1 MYIHLRVHSHYSILD
16 SNLNIEIIASKAK
29 SYNMPAIALT
39 DNSNLYGLPKF
50 FDKCKENEIKPIIGV
65 HTNIAPRSRFDKVAK
80 IDEKTSTITL
90 LAKNYI
96 GYKNLIKIIS
106 YSHIEGF
113 YYKPRVDKELL
124 EKYKEGIICL
134 IGGPKNQLTNAIYTG
149 YEKEIEQIIDW
160 YTNTFGDD
168 FYVEIQ
174 RLGYQYENYVNDEL
188 IKLTKEKRIKLVATN
203 PIYYLTKEDAEIR
216 EVMWAIDDGKKMSDP
231 SRRKQETHEAYFK
244 SSEEIEKLFED
255 LPEALNSTLEIAE
268 KVEQYNISHGKVQ
281 PVYPFIPKGET
292 EESFL
297 RKLVFENA
305 EKRFGYYNK
314 DLEDRLNYELQVIH
328 EKGYDGYFLVVWS
341 IVNWA
346 RENGIFVSTRGS
358 AASSAVSYAIG
369 VTTIDPIRYRL
380 YFERFLN
387 PERMSFPDIDLDI
400 SDQGRERVIEF
411 VKKTYGEDNV
421 CNVGAIGKL
430 TTRNA
435 IRDTARVLDIDLKTA
450 DSLSKLVPVIFGK
463 VMKIYPLLS
472 DELAKDDK
480 EKSNIE
486 KNRENIERF
495 REILKGDGSDLT
507 PIKYC
512 SQEKKVYYEIDSD
525 ICPKCNEQLKTLIT
539 VSKKFVKLIK
549 YVKGLEDSPR
559 NISTHA
565 CGHLITPG
573 PIIEYCPVQR
583 EKGSGNRIITQI
595 EGSFLEGLGLMK
607 FDFLGLINLSTID
620 KTVEL
625 VKKYR
630 GIDINI
636 FKIPENDQKTFEILQ
651 KGDTTGIFQFES
663 AGMRKYL
670 RELKPDCI
678 EDLIAMCAL
687 YRPGPLDYIPK
698 YIDRKHGR
706 EKVEYLIPE
715 LEPILDISY
724 GFPIYQEQLLKIAH
738 LLCGYTLGGADNIR
752 KAVSKKKLDIMAKEE
767 SKFKEGFLQR
777 YPQYGQEIAD
787 KLWQYVLP
795 FADYGFPRS
804 HAGVYGNIAYMTAY
818 LKANFT
824 IEYYV
829 AMMFGYLDKLEKIAK
844 LAVDASAHGIKILPP
859 SINKSDV
866 YFIIEDQNNI
876 RFGLGSIKGVG
887 DNAVKN
893 VVEERQ
899 KNGEYLSLD
908 DFCYR
913 IDHRAVTKKCLEIL
927 IRIGAFDEFGD
938 RNGLLEIYEKVYSKF
953 HSSQDNVD
961 TGMTNLFGLETT
973 KNTNWTNA
981 TPVTNRQTTDEEKI
995 SWELEFLKLQ
1005 FTKDIG
1011 MKVSEYLYANG
1022 YNTIG
1027 EIVDNESNE
1036 MIGSDDENETNN
1048 TYYNKNEPVNIFGK
1062 ITKNKI
1068 ITTKKQEKM
1077 GFITV
1082 SDQTGSIEVT
1092 LFPKVFASLEKEP
1105 EIGDYINIKGT
1116 LVTRVID
1123 KKYETELV
1131 PEKVKIFT
1139 AEQLKKLYDLKI
1151 NRNISNPDQNKTA
1164 EKRQKTIKLEKKTD
1178 TFTVSSE
1185 DTIPSNQN
1193 NQNEKNTKSKT
1204 DQNEE
1209 KNNKVN
1215 NNNAIKIVINRG
1227 TTKEDLEI
1235 LSSYLKNLASDEGV
1249 DVYIQIPNH
1258 TKDHVIKLKK
1268 KYPADLDLDKYKHF
1282 IDKIETINS

>member
-16 SNLNIEIIASKAK
+16 SNLNVEIIPSKAK

-50 FDKCKENEIKPIIGV
+50 FDKSKENEIKPIIGV

-90 LAKNYI
+90 LAKNFI

-134 IGGPKNQLTNAIYTG
+134 IGGPKSQLTNAIYTG
-149 YEKEIEQIIDW
+149 NEKEIEQIIDW
-160 YTNTFGDD
+160 YTKTFGDD

-174 RLGYQYENYVNDEL
+174 RLGYQYESYVNDEL
-188 IKLTKEKRIKLVATN
+188 IKLAKEKRIKLVATN
-203 PIYYLTKEDAEIR
+203 PVYYLTKEDAEIR

-244 SSEEIEKLFED
+244 SPEEMEKLFED
-255 LPEALNSTLEIAE
+255 LPEAIKATLEIAE

-281 PVYPFIPKGET
+281 PVYPFIPEGET

-297 RKLVFENA
+297 RKLVFANA

-314 DLEDRLNYELQVIH
+314 ELEDRLNYELQVIH

-358 AASSAVSYAIG
+358 AAGSAVAYAIG
-369 VTTIDPIRYRL
+369 ITTVDPIKYEL
-380 YFERFLN
+380 IFERFLN
-387 PERMSFPDIDLDI
+387 PERKSFPDIDLDI
-400 SDQGRERVIEF
+400 ADHGREKVIEF
-411 VKKTYGEDNV
+411 VKKTYGEENV

-435 IRDTARVLDIDLKTA
+435 IRDAARVLDIDLKTA
-450 DSLSKLVPVIFGK
+450 DSLSKLVPVTFGK
-463 VMKIYPLLS
+463 VMPIYPLIS
-472 DELAKDDK
+472 DLLASNK
-480 EKSNIE
+480 EKGILD
-486 KNRENIERF
+486 KNREKIQRF
-495 REILKGDGSDLT
+495 REILKGDGSNLVQIKACLKEKRLFYDTKETHCKCGEELT
-507 PIKYC
+507 HL
-512 SQEKKVYYEIDSD
+512 IDVTA
-525 ICPKCNEQLKTLIT
+525 KHA
-539 VSKKFVKLIK
+539 KLIQ
-549 YVKGLEDSPR
+549 YVKGLENSPR

-565 CGHLITPG
+565 CGYLITPN
-573 PIIEYCPVQR
+573 PIIEYCPVQKER
-583 EKGSGNRIITQI
+583 QSGNRIITQI
-595 EGSFLEGLGLMK
+595 EGAYLEGLGMMK

-620 KTVEL
+620 KAIEL
-625 VKKYR
+625 IKKYR
-630 GIDINI
+630 NISIDV
-636 FKIPENDQKTFEILQ
+636 FSIPEDDQKAYEILQ
-651 KGDTTGIFQFES
+651 KGDTTGIFQLES

-670 RELKPDCI
+670 KELKPTKI
-678 EDLIAMCAL
+678 EEIVAMCAL
-687 YRPGPLDYIPK
+687 YRPGPLEYIPK
-698 YIDRKHGR
+698 YINRKHGR
-706 EKVEYLIPE
+706 EPVEYIIPE
-715 LEPILDISY
+715 LEPILKISY
-724 GFPIYQEQLLKIAH
+724 GFAIYQEQLLRIAH
-738 LLCGYTLGGADNIR
+738 ELCGYTLGGADNIR
-752 KAVSKKKLDIMAKEE
+752 KAVGKKLNDLIAQEE
-767 SKFKEGFLQR
+767 VKFKEGFVKNF
-777 YPQYGQEIAD
+777 PQYGKEIAD
-787 KLWQYVLP
+787 QLWQYVLP
-795 FADYGFPRS
+795 FADYGFNKS
-804 HAGVYGNIAYMTAY
+804 HSAAYGYIAYITAY
-818 LKANFT
+818 LKANYT

-866 YFIIEDQNNI
+866 YFTIEDQNNI

-893 VVEERQ
+893 IVEERE

-913 IDHRAVTKKCLEIL
+913 VDHRAVTKKCLEIL
-927 IRIGAFDEFGD
+927 IKIGAFDEFGD
-938 RNGLLEIYEKVYSKF
+938 RNGLLEIYEKIYSKF
-953 HSSQDNVD
+953 HSSLDNVD
-961 TGMTNLFGLETT
+961 NGMPNLFGLETI
-973 KNTNWTNA
+973 KNTNWTNV
-981 TPVTNRQTTDEEKI
+981 TPVPNKDTTDEEKI

-1027 EIVDNESNE
+1027 EIVDYESNE
-1036 MIGSDDENETNN
+1036 IIESDDENETNN
-1048 TYYNKNEPVNIFGK
+1048 TSYNKNEPVNIFGK
-1062 ITKNKI
+1062 ITKLKI
-1068 ITTKKQEKM
+1068 INTKKQEKM

-1092 LFPKVFASLEKEP
+1092 LFPKVFTSLEKEP
-1105 EIGDYINIKGT
+1105 EIGNYINIKGT

-1151 NRNISNPDQNKTA
+1151 SKNKSNPDQKKTV
-1164 EKRQKTIKLEKKTD
+1164 EKQQKTIKLEEKTN
-1178 TFTVSSE
+1178 TFTLSSKNRIQN
-1185 DTIPSNQN
+1185 DQN
-1193 NQNEKNTKSKT
+1193 NENKTNTKSEK

-1209 KNNKVN
+1209 KNNKLN
-1215 NNNAIKIVINRG
+1215 NDVIKIIISRG
-1227 TTKEDLEI
+1227 TTKEDLEKF
-1235 LSSYLKNLASDEGV
+1235 SSYLKSLASDEGV
-1249 DVYIQIPNH
+1249 DIYIQIPNH

-1268 KYPADLDLDKYKHF
+1268 KYPPDLDLERFQSIIKE
-1282 IDKIETINS
+1282 IEKI